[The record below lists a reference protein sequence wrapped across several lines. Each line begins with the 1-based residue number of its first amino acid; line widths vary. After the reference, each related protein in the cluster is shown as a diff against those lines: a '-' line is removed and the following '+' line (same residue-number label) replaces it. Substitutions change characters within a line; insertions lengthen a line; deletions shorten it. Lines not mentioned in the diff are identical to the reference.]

1 MKFWKR
7 AMLSA
12 TVLMGTTILAA
23 CGNGAEGSS
32 SDKTNISMFLSKVEY
47 KKEMEAFVEK
57 FEEKN
62 PDINIDLTFV
72 GGGEDSE
79 STLKAKFSSGEAPT
93 IFMAAGL
100 EQFVNYKQYAADVS
114 DTESIKNAIPS
125 TIEFMKLDDGGIGAV
140 PMSMEIYS
148 YLYNKNIFKEA
159 GIDADAIK
167 TQSDLTEAVKKI
179 DEQKDTL
186 GLDAVFAFPAKETWS
201 TGMHGGGIF
210 IAPEFDYD
218 PTTAVSAP
226 NFNFE
231 YADQM
236 KYYVDVQNDYGVQ
249 PTVSMDYSTQID
261 DKFIGEKVAIVMQG
275 SWVVPTL
282 MEADEEWAQ
291 DNIGIL
297 PIPVEGSPER
307 YLDGGCL
314 NYYIVNKESGE
325 KEVAAAKEFLDYMNI
340 SEDGKR
346 NTVENF
352 MFIPAYKGYEE
363 YSSDVNLINEYTTY
377 VNNGAYRQ
385 AVFNATNVDW
395 LKNSIGTG
403 VQKYITD
410 EASWEEVVSDVK
422 DAWKPADQR

>member
-218 PTTAVSAP
+218 PTVAVSASE
-226 NFNFE
+226 FNFE

-236 KYYVDVQNDYGVQ
+236 KYYVDIQNDYGVQ

>member
-100 EQFVNYKQYAADVS
+100 EQFINYKQYAADVS

-218 PTTAVSAP
+218 PTVAVSASE
-226 NFNFE
+226 FNFE

-236 KYYVDVQNDYGVQ
+236 KYYVDIQNDYGVQ

-352 MFIPAYKGYEE
+352 MFIPAYKGYDE

-422 DAWKPADQR
+422 DTWKPADQK

>member
-297 PIPVEGSPER
+297 PIPVEGTPES

-325 KEVAAAKEFLDYMNI
+325 KEVEAAKEFLDYMNI
-340 SEDGKR
+340 SEDGKK
-346 NTVENF
+346 NTVDSF

-363 YSSDVNLINEYTTY
+363 YSSDVNLINEYTNY
-377 VNNGAYRQ
+377 VNDGAYRQ

-403 VQKYITD
+403 IQKYITG
-410 EASWEEVVSDVK
+410 EATWDEVVSDVK
-422 DAWKPADQR
+422 DAWKPAEQ

>member
-1 MKFWKR
+1 
-7 AMLSA
+7 
-12 TVLMGTTILAA
+12 
-23 CGNGAEGSS
+23 
-32 SDKTNISMFLSKVEY
+32 
-47 KKEMEAFVEK
+47 
-57 FEEKN
+57 
-62 PDINIDLTFV
+62 
-72 GGGEDSE
+72 
-79 STLKAKFSSGEAPT
+79 
-93 IFMAAGL
+93 
-100 EQFVNYKQYAADVS
+100 
-114 DTESIKNAIPS
+114 
-125 TIEFMKLDDGGIGAV
+125 
-140 PMSMEIYS
+140 
-148 YLYNKNIFKEA
+148 
-159 GIDADAIK
+159 
-167 TQSDLTEAVKKI
+167 
-179 DEQKDTL
+179 
-186 GLDAVFAFPAKETWS
+186 
-201 TGMHGGGIF
+201 MHGGGIF

-218 PTTAVSAP
+218 PTVAVSASE
-226 NFNFE
+226 FNFE

-236 KYYVDVQNDYGVQ
+236 KYYVDIQNDYGVQ

-422 DAWKPADQR
+422 DTWKPADQR

>member
-297 PIPVEGSPER
+297 PIPVEGTPES

-325 KEVAAAKEFLDYMNI
+325 KEVEAAKEFLDYMNI
-340 SEDGKR
+340 SEDGKK
-346 NTVENF
+346 NTVDNF

-363 YSSDVNLINEYTTY
+363 YSSDVNLINEYTNY
-377 VNNGAYRQ
+377 VNDGAYRQ

-403 VQKYITD
+403 IQKYITG
-410 EASWEEVVSDVK
+410 EATWDEVVSDVK
-422 DAWKPADQR
+422 DAWKPAKQ

>member
-1 MKFWKR
+1 MKLWKR

-148 YLYNKNIFKEA
+148 YLYNKKIFKEA
-159 GIDADAIK
+159 GIDASTIK

-236 KYYVDVQNDYGVQ
+236 KYYIDVQNDYGVQ

-297 PIPVEGSPER
+297 PIPVEGTPES

-325 KEVAAAKEFLDYMNI
+325 KEVEAAKEFLDYMNI
-340 SEDGKR
+340 SEDGKK
-346 NTVENF
+346 NTVDNF

-363 YSSDVNLINEYTTY
+363 YSSDVNLINEYTNY
-377 VNNGAYRQ
+377 VNDGAYRQ

-403 VQKYITD
+403 IQKYITG
-410 EASWEEVVSDVK
+410 EATWDEVVSDVK
-422 DAWKPADQR
+422 DAWKPAEQ

>member
-297 PIPVEGSPER
+297 PIPVEGTPES

-325 KEVAAAKEFLDYMNI
+325 KEVEAAKEFLDYMNI
-340 SEDGKR
+340 SEDGKK
-346 NTVENF
+346 NTVDNF
-352 MFIPAYKGYEE
+352 MFVPAYKGYEE
-363 YSSDVNLINEYTTY
+363 YSSDVNLINEYTNY
-377 VNNGAYRQ
+377 VNDGAYRQ

-403 VQKYITD
+403 IQKYITG
-410 EASWEEVVSDVK
+410 EATWDEVVSDVK
-422 DAWKPADQR
+422 DAWKPAEQ

>member
-1 MKFWKR
+1 MKFWKT

-167 TQSDLTEAVKKI
+167 TKSDLTEAVKKI

-297 PIPVEGSPER
+297 PIPVEGTPES

-325 KEVAAAKEFLDYMNI
+325 KEVEAAKEFLDYMNI
-340 SEDGKR
+340 SEDGKK
-346 NTVENF
+346 NTVDNF

-363 YSSDVNLINEYTTY
+363 YSSDVNLINEYTNY
-377 VNNGAYRQ
+377 VNDGAYRQ

-403 VQKYITD
+403 IQKYITG
-410 EASWEEVVSDVK
+410 EATWDEVVSDVK
-422 DAWKPADQR
+422 DAWKPAEQ

>member
-297 PIPVEGSPER
+297 PIPVEGTPES

-325 KEVAAAKEFLDYMNI
+325 KEVEAAKEFLDYMNI
-340 SEDGKR
+340 SEDGKK
-346 NTVENF
+346 NTVDNF

-363 YSSDVNLINEYTTY
+363 YSSDVNLINEYTNY
-377 VNNGAYRQ
+377 VNDGAYRQ

-403 VQKYITD
+403 IQKYITG
-410 EASWEEVVSDVK
+410 EATWDEVVSDVK
-422 DAWKPADQR
+422 DAWKPAEQ

>member
-100 EQFVNYKQYAADVS
+100 EQFINYKQYAADVS

-218 PTTAVSAP
+218 PTVAVSASE
-226 NFNFE
+226 FNFE

-236 KYYVDVQNDYGVQ
+236 KYYVDIQNDYGVQ

-297 PIPVEGSPER
+297 PIPVEGTPER

-422 DAWKPADQR
+422 DTWKPADQK

>member
-100 EQFVNYKQYAADVS
+100 EQFINYKQYAADVS

-218 PTTAVSAP
+218 PTVAVSASE
-226 NFNFE
+226 FNFE

-236 KYYVDVQNDYGVQ
+236 KYYVDIQNDYGVQ

-422 DAWKPADQR
+422 DTWKPADQK

>member
-218 PTTAVSAP
+218 PTVAVSASE
-226 NFNFE
+226 FNFE

-236 KYYVDVQNDYGVQ
+236 KYYVDIQNDYGVQ

-422 DAWKPADQR
+422 DAWKPADQK